1 MKFYSAYQTSAEFR
15 NGEMN
20 DVLYLNRSLILI
32 IAIIPRVFRRRR
44 NVTQEKQSKSH
55 LAFGR
60 IYIYLHPTYIYIH
73 PTYIYIYDR
82 IYIYVEDGGLLA
94 QLLTYLPTS
103 FVLFISVAFFHDER
117 MIIRILIDF

>member
-1 MKFYSAYQTSAEFR
+1 MKFCSAYQTSAEFR

-73 PTYIYIYDR
+73 PTYIYIYDH
-82 IYIYVEDGGLLA
+82 LLA

-103 FVLFISVAFFHDER
+103 FVFFISVAFFHDER